1 MEKQCN
7 ETDTPSVQVSN
18 EYSAKIRAIEERHSI
33 SFLLVSK
40 TKCYTIEEL
49 KLQCSKASQVIQD
62 LRVERDLGL
71 QQLCKMFSEIAKM
84 EKALRKLHSAATKCS
99 SKKCKTRK

>member
-1 MEKQCN
+1 MLQ
-7 ETDTPSVQVSN
+7 
-18 EYSAKIRAIEERHSI
+18 IRAIEERHSI
-33 SFLLVSK
+33 PFLFSK
-40 TKCYTIEEL
+40 TECYTIEEM

-84 EKALRKLHSAATKCS
+84 EKALRKLQSTATKCN
-99 SKKCKTRK
+99 SKKCTTRK